1 MKDQLRAAASSIS
14 NNIAEG
20 FEYDSPKSFIQF
32 LGYAK
37 GSAGEVFNQL
47 TILYKAEMILKED
60 YSFFSNRVL
69 DLGKKLGGLIQYLRK
84 KINLPIRQS
93 VNPPIS

>member
-1 MKDQLRAAASSIS
+1 
-14 NNIAEG
+14 
-20 FEYDSPKSFIQF
+20 
-32 LGYAK
+32 
-37 GSAGEVFNQL
+37 
-47 TILYKAEMILKED
+47 LYKAEMILKED

-84 KINLPIRQS
+84 KINSPIRQS